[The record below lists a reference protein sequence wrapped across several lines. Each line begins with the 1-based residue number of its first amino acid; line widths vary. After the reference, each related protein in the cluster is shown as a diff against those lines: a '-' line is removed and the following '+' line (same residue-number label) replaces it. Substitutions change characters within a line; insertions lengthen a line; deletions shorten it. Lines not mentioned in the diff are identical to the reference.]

1 MLNFIRLAV
10 EFVATIASFLAFA
23 MIAITLAAML
33 KG

>member
-1 MLNFIRLAV
+1 MTYLRLAA
-10 EFVATIASFLAFA
+10 EFVGTIASFLSFA